1 MYAPSDLIALSALQH
16 YLYCPRQ
23 CALIHLEQ
31 IWTEST
37 HTAEGRLLHEKAH
50 SGVAEKRGNVKT
62 ATGLHLRSL
71 TLGLVG
77 MADVVE
83 FHHRDAVWY
92 PYPVEYKRGRPKS
105 TDADRVQ
112 LCAQA
117 LCLEEMLN
125 LPVPEGAI
133 FYGKTRR
140 RQAVIF
146 DANLRVDTAKAATA
160 VREMLDAGHTPPP
173 PEVANDI
180 CPACSLCEDCMPLA
194 QSRRPSAA
202 RYLEILLESA

>member
-1 MYAPSDLIALSALQH
+1 MYAPADLIPILALQH

-31 IWTEST
+31 IWTESA

-50 SGVAEKRGNVKT
+50 SGATEKRGKVKT
-62 ATGLHLRSL
+62 ATSLHLHSL

-83 FHHRDAVWY
+83 FHLREAVWY

-117 LCLEEMLN
+117 LCLEEMLH

-140 RQAVIF
+140 RQTVIF
-146 DANLRVDTAKAATA
+146 DASLREATVKAATA
-160 VREMLDAGHTPPP
+160 VREMLDAGLTPPP
-173 PEVANDI
+173 PEAVNDL

-194 QSRRPSAA
+194 FTRPSAT
-202 RYLEILLESA
+202 RYLETLLEGA